1 MLGPVVDVAIGLI
14 FTYLLF
20 ALLLS
25 TLLEAAAG
33 WFKLRA
39 ARLEQAFVQ
48 LLQDPA
54 GGADRSVIARWLSGL
69 GWRPSVDADPKTGTT
84 TPEETLS
91 PEELEAATERVSGDL
106 GPYFELHYTDVYHH
120 PLVGGGDNS
129 RPSYVSAQSF
139 ASALVATL
147 QAGASGKAWAQVE
160 QAIDAL
166 PPGKLRDA
174 LVTAA
179 NEAEGDWDAFKV
191 GVERWYDTA
200 MDRLSGQY
208 KRYTQL
214 VTFLI
219 GLVVAVCFNVN
230 SVTIVS
236 RLYQDRDLRETMVR
250 QAQTYVAEDAKA
262 KAEAAASLAGD
273 TAPPGGDALWEA
285 RQKRAAFE
293 TARNDLLA
301 NAPVGW
307 APELARAR
315 ADFAAARP
323 AVAPDGWDWTA
334 WFLLQVPAWLPGWL
348 ITALAGMLGAPFW
361 FDLLNKLV
369 NVRNTGPKPE
379 SRTDTQGKGK

>member
-1 MLGPVVDVAIGLI
+1 MLGPVVDVVIGLV

-54 GGADRSVIARWLSGL
+54 GGADRSVLARWLSGL
-69 GWRPSVDADPKTGTT
+69 GWRPSVDADPKARKAP
-84 TPEETLS
+84 PEETLT

-106 GPYFELHYTDVYHH
+106 GPYFDLHYTDVYNH
-120 PLVGGGDNS
+120 PLVGGGDRS
-129 RPSYVSAQSF
+129 RPSYVPAQSF
-139 ASALVATL
+139 ASALIATL

-166 PPGKLRDA
+166 PPGKLREA

-179 NEAEGDWDAFKV
+179 NEAEGDWDAFKA

-214 VTFLI
+214 VTFLM
-219 GLVVAVCFNVN
+219 GLVLAVCFNVN
-230 SVTIVS
+230 SVTIVT

-250 QAQTYVAEDAKA
+250 QAQTYVAQDAKA
-262 KAEAAASLAGD
+262 KAEAAAAAD
-273 TAPPGGDALWEA
+273 AAPDPLLEA
-285 RQKRAAFE
+285 KQKQAAFE
-293 TARNDLLA
+293 KARSDLLA

-307 APELARAR
+307 ASDLAKAR
-315 ADFAAARP
+315 TDFAAAKP
-323 AVAPDGWDWTA
+323 AVQPSRWDWTV

-348 ITALAGMLGAPFW
+348 ITALACMLGAPFW

-379 SRTDTQGKGK
+379 SGADTPGRGK

>member
-1 MLGPVVDVAIGLI
+1 MLGPVVDVAIGLV

-54 GGADRSVIARWLSGL
+54 SGADRSVIARWLSGL
-69 GWRPSVDADPKTGTT
+69 GWRPSVDADPKARKAP
-84 TPEETLS
+84 PEETLT

-106 GPYFELHYTDVYHH
+106 GPYFDLHYTDVYNH
-120 PLVGGGDNS
+120 PLVGGGDKG
-129 RPSYVSAQSF
+129 RPSYVPSQSF
-139 ASALVATL
+139 ASALIATL

-160 QAIDAL
+160 QSIDAL
-166 PPGKLRDA
+166 PPGKLREA

-179 NEAEGDWDAFKV
+179 NEAEGDWDAFKS
-191 GVERWYDTA
+191 GVERWYDSA

-214 VTFLI
+214 ITFLI
-219 GLVVAVCFNVN
+219 GLVLAICFNVN
-230 SVTIVS
+230 SVTIVT
-236 RLYQDRDLRETMVR
+236 RLYQDRDLRETVVR
-250 QAQTYVAEDAKA
+250 RAETYVAEDAKA
-262 KAEAAASLAGD
+262 KAAATETPAADAAPAANDPLLEAQ
-273 TAPPGGDALWEA
+273 
-285 RQKRAAFE
+285 QKQAAFE
-293 TARNDLLA
+293 AARSDLLA

-307 APELARAR
+307 APDLAKAR
-315 ADFAAARP
+315 TAFAAARP
-323 AVAPDGWDWTA
+323 AVQPGWWDWTV
-334 WFLLQVPAWLPGWL
+334 WFLAQVPASLPGWL

-369 NVRNTGPKPE
+369 NVRNAGPKPE

>member
-1 MLGPVVDVAIGLI
+1 MLGPVVDVAIGLV

-25 TLLEAAAG
+25 SLLEAAAG

-54 GGADRSVIARWLSGL
+54 GGADRSIIARWLAGL
-69 GWRPSVDADPKTGTT
+69 GWRPSVDADPKTRKAP
-84 TPEETLS
+84 PEETLT

-106 GPYFELHYTDVYHH
+106 GPYFDLHYTDIYNH
-120 PLVGGGDNS
+120 PLVGGGHKS

-139 ASALVATL
+139 ASALIATL

-160 QAIDAL
+160 QSIDAL
-166 PPGKLRDA
+166 PPGKLREA

-179 NEAEGDWDAFKV
+179 NEAEGDWDIFKA

-208 KRYTQL
+208 KRYAQL

-219 GLVVAVCFNVN
+219 GLVLAVCFNVN
-230 SVTIVS
+230 SVTMAT

-250 QAQTYVAEDAKA
+250 QAQTYVDEDAKA
-262 KAEAAASLAGD
+262 AGSESPAADGAPAAPDPLLEAK
-273 TAPPGGDALWEA
+273 
-285 RQKRAAFE
+285 QQQAAFE
-293 TARNDLLA
+293 KARNDLLA

-307 APELARAR
+307 APDLARAR

-323 AVAPDGWDWTA
+323 AAQPGWWDWTV
-334 WFLLQVPAWLPGWL
+334 WFLLQVPASLPGWL

-379 SRTDTQGKGK
+379 SRTDTQGKGR

>member
-1 MLGPVVDVAIGLI
+1 MLGPVVDVAIGLV

-48 LLQDPA
+48 LIQDPSA
-54 GGADRSVIARWLSGL
+54 APDRLAIARWLSGL
-69 GWRPSVDADPKTGTT
+69 GWRRSVDAPKTPKAP
-84 TPEETLS
+84 PEQALT

-106 GPYFELHYTDVYHH
+106 GPYFDLPYTDVYHH
-120 PLVGGGDNS
+120 PLVGGGEKS
-129 RPSYVSAQSF
+129 RPSYVSSDSF
-139 ASALVATL
+139 SSALIAAL
-147 QAGASGKAWAQVE
+147 QAGASGKAWAEVE

-166 PPGKLRDA
+166 PPGKLREA

-179 NEAEGDWDAFKV
+179 NEAERDWDAFKA

-214 VTFLI
+214 ITFLL
-219 GLVVAVCFNVN
+219 GLVLAVSFNVN
-230 SVTIVS
+230 SVTLVT
-236 RLYQDRDLRETMVR
+236 RLYQDRDLRESMVR
-250 QAQTYVAEDAKA
+250 QAETYVAEEAKA
-262 KAEAAASLAGD
+262 KEKAKADAEKA
-273 TAPPGGDALWEA
+273 TPPPADALAEVKDSGA
-285 RQKRAAFE
+285 RFVG
-293 TARNDLLA
+293 ARDALLK

-307 APELARAR
+307 NEQLKTAPVGKFDPVGWPLW
-315 ADFAAARP
+315 FAK
-323 AVAPDGWDWTA
+323 
-334 WFLLQVPAWLPGWL
+334 QVPGGLVGWL

-361 FDLLNKLV
+361 FDLLNKLI
-369 NVRNTGPKPE
+369 NIRNAGPKPE
-379 SRTDTQGKGK
+379 STTDTKGKGK